1 MLKRFSFLFTLLISV
16 ISVAQKNTHSPYS
29 TFGVGELKDVDYT
42 SYYGMGGVSLAA
54 SDSGV
59 VNHSNPASYSY
70 IGRYR
75 PVLQV
80 GLDGRLSN
88 FETATSSSNQRFF
101 SLNQF
106 QFGIPIKKN
115 WGAAIGLKPYSFSGY
130 LISNYVVEDGD
141 TTSLFTNEGKG
152 GISKFFLGVG
162 YSPINMKKSVY
173 RNIAYQDTTGKTI
186 NDSLK
191 VTYTN
196 RLSLGANASYLFGSA
211 ERIKSYQYVS
221 SLFGRNAKV
230 DNALRFADF
239 IYEFGLNYEFGWRSS
254 RSNGSKTKAN
264 AIAIGATF
272 SPSIRIKAF
281 QDLYSYSY
289 LNFGG
294 FNGAEVDI
302 DTVEYVRDNQG
313 AVVLPES
320 YNVGLEYR
328 IGPKGVENSSV
339 FRVAADLRYQKWSN
353 YSEDFGEEYTDNL
366 KDRMRMSM
374 GIEYT
379 PIAMPA
385 ARDPFFGKLKYRI
398 GGYYTMTE
406 LSVLNSANNYTDLT
420 AYGMSFGIG
429 IPVTIVRN
437 SNTNIN
443 FGANLGSMGTTEQ
456 GLIREKFIGLSF
468 GVSITPGNG
477 NYWFLK
483 RKYD

>member
-1 MLKRFSFLFTLLISV
+1 MLKRFSFLFVLLLTVTS
-16 ISVAQKNTHSPYS
+16 SAQKNTHSPYS
-29 TFGVGELKDVDYT
+29 TFGVGELKDIDYA
-42 SYYGMGGVSLAA
+42 SYYGMGGVSMAA

-59 VNHSNPASYSY
+59 VNHSNPASYAF

-75 PVLQV
+75 PILQV
-80 GLDGRLSN
+80 GLDGRLSS
-88 FETATSSSNQRFF
+88 FETETSAVNQRFF

-106 QFGIPIKKN
+106 QFGVPIKKN

-130 LISNYVVEDGD
+130 LVSNYIVEDDD
-141 TTSLFTNEGKG
+141 TTSLYTNEGSG

-162 YSPINMKKSVY
+162 YTPLNLKKSIY
-173 RNIAYQDTTGKTI
+173 RHIKFRDTTGKTI

-191 VTYTN
+191 LSYTN
-196 RLSLGANASYLFGSA
+196 KLSIGANASYLFGSA
-211 ERIKSYQYVS
+211 ERTKSFQYAS
-221 SLFGRNAKV
+221 SLFGRNAKI

-239 IYEFGLNYEFGWRSS
+239 IYDFGLNYELAWRSS
-254 RSNGSKTKAN
+254 RADGTKSKAN
-264 AIAIGATF
+264 AIAIGATY
-272 SPSIRIKAF
+272 SPSLRIKAF

-313 AVVLPES
+313 AVIIPES
-320 YNVGLEYR
+320 FNVGLEYR
-328 IGPKGVENSSV
+328 IGPRGVENSSV

-353 YSEDFGEEYTDNL
+353 YSEDFGEEYVNNL
-366 KDRMRMSM
+366 KDRMRMSL

-385 ARDPFFGKLKYRI
+385 TRDPFFGKLKYRI

-406 LSVLNSANNYTDLT
+406 LRVLNSSDNYTDLT
-420 AYGMSFGIG
+420 AYGMSFGLS
-429 IPVTIVRN
+429 IPVTIIRN

-456 GLIREKFIGLSF
+456 GLIREKFVGLSF